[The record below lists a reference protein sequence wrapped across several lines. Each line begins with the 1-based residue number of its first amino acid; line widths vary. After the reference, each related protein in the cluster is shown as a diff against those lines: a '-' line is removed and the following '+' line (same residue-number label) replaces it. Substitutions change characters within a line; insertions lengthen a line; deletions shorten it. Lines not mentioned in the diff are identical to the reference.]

1 MIPPAQSG
9 PVATRFLCL
18 SAAGLLAGYLILGW
32 IGSSCGISSLDANGI
47 IHVVNDRLRTGS
59 VEISRPPGH
68 PLSEYWML
76 PNLVRIMPTAHILSP
91 FAYGLYQMMG
101 GLFSLVLFWLLLR
114 EVPISP
120 TRRLLA
126 VACLAFSPQFLIT
139 SSDGEEF
146 LWGMGFVFIAVLIVS
161 RLSRGAM
168 KHPFTAWCTAVVCAV
183 AASGY
188 RIEYG
193 AVALLVVF
201 GTLLFS
207 DQSWPRKF
215 SLGGLALV
223 LLAILWTPV
232 LIHQGMAPPYPNP
245 LSLKTRL
252 AIGIYK
258 IVFHASGLLPILIA
272 SAFVFQARG
281 SIRLLPPFG
290 GNILSYWSLGLAV
303 IFFCLFFVYPTKIL
317 EVLPGMAFLIWLGAV
332 HAGRWTWACFVA
344 ACISLPLIH
353 LDCFRDRQWTGVKP
367 QPSLW
372 TQSLAEKPALLRPE
386 LDAAS
391 RLAETGPHVVITS
404 IWPWSMAWQKE
415 HAAWPGLPEPKRES
429 LDFAEAYS
437 VGPGIVASRNILDND
452 TADLKSYIQ
461 KGYEIWIDKKLYREM
476 YMRYDLSAPTPQTA
490 VVEGIPCRVVE
501 VK

>member
-18 SAAGLLAGYLILGW
+18 SGAALLAGYVVLGW
-32 IGSSCGISSLDANGI
+32 IGNSFGIGSLDANGI
-47 IHVVNDRLRTGS
+47 IHVVNDRLRSGA

-68 PLSEYWML
+68 PLSEYWVL
-76 PNLVRIMPTAHILSP
+76 PNLVRITPTAHSLSA
-91 FAYGLYQMMG
+91 FGYGIYQLTG
-101 GLFSLVLFWLLLR
+101 GLFSLAFFWLLLG
-114 EVPISP
+114 EVFISP

-126 VACLAFSPQFLIT
+126 TACLAFSPQFLIT

-146 LWGMGFVFIAVLIVS
+146 LWGMGFVFIAVLILS
-161 RLSRGAM
+161 RLSRGAV
-168 KHPFTAWCTAVVCAV
+168 KHPFPAWCAAVVCAV
-183 AASGY
+183 TASGY

-193 AVALLVVF
+193 AVALLVIF

-207 DQSWPRKF
+207 GQSWGRIF
-215 SLGGLALV
+215 ALGGLAIV
-223 LLAILWTPV
+223 LLVIIWTPI
-232 LIHQGMAPPYPNP
+232 LIHQGLAAPYANP

-252 AIGIYK
+252 GVGAYK
-258 IVFHASGLLPILIA
+258 IIFHSFGVLPFLIGA
-272 SAFVFQARG
+272 AFLFQSRG

-290 GNILSYWSLGLAV
+290 KNILSFCSLWLVV
-303 IFFCLFFVYPTKIL
+303 IFFCLFFIYPTKIL
-317 EVLPGMAFLIWLGAV
+317 VVLPGVAFLIWLGAV
-332 HAGRWTWACFVA
+332 HAGRWTWALFVA
-344 ACISLPLIH
+344 ACISLPLVH
-353 LDCFRDRQWTGVKP
+353 LDCFRDRQWTGLKP

-372 TQSLAEKPALLRPE
+372 AQNLAEKPALLRPE

-391 RLAETGPHVVITS
+391 RLAATGPHVVITS
-404 IWPWSMAWQKE
+404 IWPWSMAWQRE

-452 TADLKSYIQ
+452 TEDLKAYVQ
-461 KGYEIWIDKKLYREM
+461 KGYDIWVDKKLYREM
-476 YMRYDLSAPTPQTA
+476 YMRYDLTASTPETA
-490 VVEGIPCRVVE
+490 VVEGIPCRVVD